1 MGPLR
6 GHIPANQ
13 IQEVKKPGKR
23 VLKNADLGL
32 PGSKTYGHNCQPEL
46 NSLFI
51 GALRSDGIMNVN
63 KQGAVFLVLV
73 IFYMMN

>member
-1 MGPLR
+1 M
-6 GHIPANQ
+6 
-13 IQEVKKPGKR
+13 
-23 VLKNADLGL
+23 LKNADLGL
-32 PGSKTYGHNCQPEL
+32 PGSRTYDCQPEL

>member
-1 MGPLR
+1 M
-6 GHIPANQ
+6 
-13 IQEVKKPGKR
+13 
-23 VLKNADLGL
+23 LKNADLGL
-32 PGSKTYGHNCQPEL
+32 PGSRTYDCQPEL

-51 GALRSDGIMNVN
+51 GAALRSDGIMNVN